1 MFKTIEKCAI
11 IFLIIVLLGFILMC
25 VTYTLPTDNAHAN
38 IMKDVETFNVYYP
51 EVIPNDKTTI
61 LDGFTDLKI
70 IMEVLDKNEYN
81 SPIKNAMAVYSA
93 SPKDFNS
100 FMDGNLSVTWEY
112 PRYWHGNLVGYSILF
127 NFFDYS
133 GIKIINLFC
142 ELILIIGIIKLM
154 IDKNLK
160 NYIVPFAIS
169 LLFIHP
175 EVIGQSLQY
184 TPVFYIML
192 ISIYI
197 LLKFKDKL
205 FEDNNLIYYF
215 LIVGMSTA
223 FFDYLTYPLVTLG
236 GPLIFYLLLEDN
248 KQSLK
253 GNIYKLLLLAFVW
266 AFGYVGMWVSKWII
280 ASAVLNKNVIASG
293 LNVFLMRSSSVEGVP
308 RYGALLKNVLVYN
321 NSYYIVIMSAIVI
334 YYIVRLIKIKDNISF
349 NKFKETIPFLLIGI
363 TPFLWY
369 LFASNHS
376 FIHYWMTY
384 RILFV
389 FFFAIMCSLEYLIR
403 KKEVMYTTHN
413 F

>member
-100 FMDGNLSVTWEY
+100 FMEGDLNVTWEY